1 MKGGDATHKKCGFAY
16 IKALP
21 DRRSEYAIG
30 HSIRR
35 GQICLFGGTIE
46 LILSRKRKA
55 AKKDGRVHAKK

>member
-1 MKGGDATHKKCGFAY
+1 MKGVMRHIKKCGFAY

-21 DRRSEYAIG
+21 DRRSDMLSDIASGAGKSAFSE
-30 HSIRR
+30 
-35 GQICLFGGTIE
+35 GTIE